1 MSLSLNSKEVDINE
15 INWIFRLKFG
25 RHRASAPFG
34 NILLLG
40 ALYYVLPSRFF
51 GSTSGVIEPQ
61 LHSEIFY
68 CWVPRIM
75 CCRRDFSVQLW

>member
-15 INWIFRLKFG
+15 INWIFRVKFG

-40 ALYYVLPSRFF
+40 ALYYVLSSRFF
-51 GSTSGVIEPQ
+51 GSTLVITEA
-61 LHSEIFY
+61 
-68 CWVPRIM
+68 
-75 CCRRDFSVQLW
+75 